1 MTTDDKRALLGGLQ
15 YRFLEVLLFVLAV
28 VMGVRLTMRGQLW
41 GWNGGD
47 NGIAWFCMAA
57 FFGAGIIERLVKAK
71 RSRS

>member
-1 MTTDDKRALLGGLQ
+1 MTTDHRALLVGGLC
-15 YRFLEVLLFVLAV
+15 RALEVSGFVLAV
-28 VMGVRLTMRGQLW
+28 VIGVRFAMRGQMW